1 MTRADVHARILR
13 TGVIPAIR
21 TASADDALFA
31 ADAVHHGGIHVVEL
45 TMTVP
50 GAHEV
55 LIELRRTHP
64 KLMVGAGTVLDVET
78 ARSCVDAGAAFLSSP
93 GLEPSVLNFA
103 AESNVAVI
111 PGALTPSE
119 VMMAL
124 KAGADFIK
132 VFPCAAVGGPSYIR
146 ALKAPFPNAPL
157 MASGGVNQVTA
168 KDYLSAG
175 AVVLGI
181 RGELIPHQAIE
192 RRNAEWIHELASRF
206 LNIVKQTRAGRE
218 S

>member
-13 TGVIPAIR
+13 TGVVPAIR
-21 TASADDALFA
+21 TATAEDALFA
-31 ADAVHHGGIHVVEL
+31 ADAVYHGGIHVVEL

-55 LIELRRTHP
+55 LVELRRTHP
-64 KLMVGAGTVLDVET
+64 RLMVGAGTVLDAGT
-78 ARSCVDAGAAFLSSP
+78 ARACVDAGAAFLSSP
-93 GLEPSVLNFA
+93 GLEPSVLAFA

-119 VMMAL
+119 VMTAM

-132 VFPCAAVGGPSYIR
+132 IFPCAQVGGPGYIR
-146 ALKAPFPNAPL
+146 ALKAPFPDAPL

-168 KDYLSAG
+168 KDYLNAG

-192 RRNAEWIHELASRF
+192 KRNAEWIHELAGRF
-206 LNIVKQTRAGRE
+206 INIVKQARATRE
-218 S
+218 T

>member
-1 MTRADVHARILR
+1 
-13 TGVIPAIR
+13 
-21 TASADDALFA
+21 
-31 ADAVHHGGIHVVEL
+31 
-45 TMTVP
+45 MTVP

-55 LIELRRTHP
+55 LTELRRTHP
-64 KLMVGAGTVLDVET
+64 KLMVGAGTVLDVGT
-78 ARSCVDAGAAFLSSP
+78 ATKCVDAGAVFLSSP
-93 GLEPSVLNFA
+93 GLEPSVLAFA

-119 VMMAL
+119 VMMAM

-132 VFPCAAVGGPSYIR
+132 VFPCSAVGGPGYIR

-168 KDYLSAG
+168 RDYLSAG
-175 AVVLGI
+175 ALVLGI

-192 RRNAEWIHELASRF
+192 RRNAEWIHELAGRF
-206 LNIVKQTRAGRE
+206 VNIVKQSRTERE
-218 S
+218 D

>member
-13 TGVIPAIR
+13 TGVVPAIR
-21 TASADDALFA
+21 TATAEDALFA
-31 ADAVHHGGIHVVEL
+31 ADAVYHGGILVVEL

-55 LIELRRTHP
+55 LVELRRTHP
-64 KLMVGAGTVLDVET
+64 KLMVGAGTVLNVGT
-78 ARSCVDAGAAFLSSP
+78 ARACVDAGAAFLSSP
-93 GLEPSVLNFA
+93 GLEPSVLAFA
-103 AESNVAVI
+103 AENNVAVI
-111 PGALTPSE
+111 PGALTPTE
-119 VMMAL
+119 VITAM

-132 VFPCAAVGGPSYIR
+132 IFPCAQVGGPGYIR
-146 ALKAPFPNAPL
+146 ALKAPFPDAPL

-168 KDYLSAG
+168 KDYLNAG

-192 RRNAEWIHELASRF
+192 KRNAEWIHELAGRF
-206 LNIVKQTRAGRE
+206 INIVKQARADRE
-218 S
+218 T